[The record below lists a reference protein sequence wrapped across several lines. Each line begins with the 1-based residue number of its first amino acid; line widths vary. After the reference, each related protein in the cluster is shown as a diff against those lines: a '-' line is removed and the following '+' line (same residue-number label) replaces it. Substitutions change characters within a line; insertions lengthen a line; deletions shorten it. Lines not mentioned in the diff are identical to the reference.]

1 MGARSEEKDKSA
13 LLEKQQINPEKPE
26 DENEADELVL
36 DSDEEM
42 EDLVD
47 SINSFKPAGKK

>member
-1 MGARSEEKDKSA
+1 MCTGSEEKDKSA
-13 LLEKQQINPEKPE
+13 ELEKKPANME
-26 DENEADELVL
+26 NENDENVSDELAL

-47 SINSFKPAGKK
+47 SINSFDPARKK